1 MEAHRCVA
9 VLSDVHGNAVALAA
23 VLDELD
29 AVSPDLVVFGG
40 DLTWG
45 PLPQETLALAR
56 ELPTRTIFVRGN
68 AERALTELAGA
79 REPGAGEAAT
89 ARERWLLDRHN
100 DEERVFLASFVEG
113 AVVEIDGLG
122 PTRFC
127 HGSPRS
133 DEELITF
140 ATPEARMRAALADVD
155 ERVLVTAHT
164 HIQFDRRVAGVRSVN
179 PGSVGMPYE
188 GRAGA
193 AFWAVL
199 GPDVELRSTDYDL
212 AEAVRRYR
220 ASSDP
225 LAEEMVELLETP
237 PAPEEVVVHAEAAE
251 FAG

>member
-1 MEAHRCVA
+1 METCRCVA

-23 VLDELD
+23 VLDELNG
-29 AVSPDLVVFGG
+29 VSPDLVVAGG

-45 PLPQETLALAR
+45 PLPRETLALAR
-56 ELPTRTIFVRGN
+56 ELRTRTIFVRGN
-68 AERALTELAGA
+68 AERALSELAGA
-79 REPGAGEAAT
+79 REHGAAEAAT
-89 ARERWLLDRHN
+89 LRERWLLDRHN
-100 DEERVFLASFVEG
+100 DEERAFLASFVEG

-127 HGSPRS
+127 HGSPRN

-140 ATPEARMRAALADVD
+140 ATPEARIRAALAGVD

-164 HIQFDRRVAGVRSVN
+164 HIRFDRRVAGVRSIN

-188 GRAGA
+188 GRPGV

-199 GPDVELRSTDYDL
+199 GARRRTAANRLRPHRGCRSL
-212 AEAVRRYR
+212 PRFGRPARRGDGGAAR
-220 ASSDP
+220 
-225 LAEEMVELLETP
+225 ETP
-237 PAPEEVVVHAEAAE
+237 TPAEVVEDAEAAE

>member
-1 MEAHRCVA
+1 MEPCSCVA

-23 VLDELD
+23 VLDELE

-45 PLPQETLALAR
+45 PLPRESLALAR
-56 ELPTRTIFVRGN
+56 ELRTRTIFVRGN
-68 AERALTELAGA
+68 AERALSELAGA
-79 REPGAGEAAT
+79 PDEAAT
-89 ARERWLLDRHN
+89 PRERWLLDTHD
-100 DEERVFLASFVEG
+100 DEERAFVASFVEG
-113 AVVEIDGLG
+113 VVVEIDGLG

-140 ATPEARMRAALADVD
+140 ATPEARIRAAVEGVD

-164 HIQFDRRVAGVRSVN
+164 HIQFDRTVGVRSIN

-199 GPDVELRSTDYDL
+199 GPDVELRQTGYDL
-212 AEAVRRYR
+212 AEAVDRYR
-220 ASSDP
+220 TSEDP
-225 LAEEMVELLETP
+225 LADEMVELLEQPPTP
-237 PAPEEVVVHAEAAE
+237 SEVVEDAKAAE

>member
-1 MEAHRCVA
+1 METCSRVA

-23 VLDELD
+23 VLDELE

-45 PLPQETLALAR
+45 PLPRESLALAR
-56 ELPTRTIFVRGN
+56 ELRTRTIFVRGN
-68 AERALTELAGA
+68 AERALSELAGA
-79 REPGAGEAAT
+79 PGEAT
-89 ARERWLLDRHN
+89 TTRERWLLERH
-100 DEERVFLASFVEG
+100 DDQERAFLAGFVEG

-140 ATPEARMRAALADVD
+140 ATPEARMRAALAGVD
-155 ERVLVTAHT
+155 ERVLVSAHT
-164 HIQFDRRVAGVRSVN
+164 HIQFDRTVAGVRSVN

-199 GPDVELRSTDYDL
+199 GPDVELRQTEYDL
-212 AEAVRRYR
+212 AEAVERYR
-220 ASSDP
+220 ASGDP
-225 LAEEMVELLETP
+225 LAEEMVELLERPPTP
-237 PAPEEVVVHAEAAE
+237 AEVVEDAEAEE